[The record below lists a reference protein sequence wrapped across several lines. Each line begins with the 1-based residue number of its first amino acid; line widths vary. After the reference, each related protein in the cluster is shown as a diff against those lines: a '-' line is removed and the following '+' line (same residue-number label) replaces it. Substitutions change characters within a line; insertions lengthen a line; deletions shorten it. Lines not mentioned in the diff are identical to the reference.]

1 MPNVNIV
8 RLSDRD
14 IDRLAAA
21 LAERVGL
28 PMADIAARLA
38 DIEAQLVAKKPSRK
52 KAAGGRGDDQ

>member
-21 LAERVGL
+21 LVERVGL
-28 PMADIAARLA
+28 PMAEIVARLSA
-38 DIEAQLVAKKPSRK
+38 IEARLPEKKGSRK
-52 KAAGGRGDDQ
+52 KAG